1 MNMEDVVI
9 KLTEHGEE
17 IGSLKHRMNDVEEAV
32 EAQVSLARSVDKLAT
47 NMEYMCKEQVNQG
60 KRLERLEQ
68 APAEDFKHYKRAI
81 ITAMTGTLIG
91 AILGAV
97 LALIINN

>member
-1 MNMEDVVI
+1 MSPEDMVI
-9 KLTEHGEE
+9 RLTKHSEE
-17 IGSLKHRMNDVEEAV
+17 IGSLKHRVDGVEEAM

-68 APAEDFKHYKRAI
+68 APTEDFKHYKRAI
-81 ITAMTGTLIG
+81 VTALTGTLIG
-91 AILGAV
+91 AIIGAL
-97 LALIINN
+97 LALIIK